1 VKTPKRSITQPDARP
16 FIELRHDLKNN
27 LCAILFL
34 SGIELEKLLIKE
46 QTNDNLRDIL
56 ICATEATAALQIMF
70 AGFDGTERSIQPYPT
85 KETRLPSNQTKS
97 GNEA

>member
-1 VKTPKRSITQPDARP
+1 MKTPKRSTTQPDARP

-46 QTNDNLRDIL
+46 QTSDALRDIL

-70 AGFDGTERSIQPYPT
+70 AGFDGTESSVQPYSE
-85 KETRLPSNQTKS
+85 KEDRLPSNHQKS
-97 GNEA
+97 GD